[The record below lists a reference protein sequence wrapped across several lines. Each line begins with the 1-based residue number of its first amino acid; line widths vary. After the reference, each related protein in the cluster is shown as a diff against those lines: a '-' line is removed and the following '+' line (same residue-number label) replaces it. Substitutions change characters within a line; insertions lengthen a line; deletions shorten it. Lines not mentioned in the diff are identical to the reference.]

1 MQHFVWVPNLNYND
15 INPCLFGYETCQSNQ
30 SYGPGKRE
38 HYMIYYI
45 VSGKGIFQIKNKKY
59 TLSKGD
65 FFVMKPNEEVYFC
78 ADKNDPWTYIWIGFS
93 TKTELPVSLPHTANC
108 PKALNIFNT
117 MKKCRKL
124 KSGRSAFLTAR
135 LWDFFALLMDD
146 ENNYIRYIDEALD
159 YMNANFMHNISISH
173 LADRLGLERT
183 YFSTLFRKKTG
194 FAPKQYLLHY
204 RMEVAVNMM
213 HDDKNSLTEIAKSV
227 GYPDLFSFSKSFKTF
242 IGYSPTQFLKLKEEE
257 QFSVAKN
264 ARLKWEK

>member
-1 MQHFVWVPNLNYND
+1 MQHFVWIPNLNYND
-15 INPCLFGYETCQSNQ
+15 INPLLFGYETCQSHQ

-45 VSGKGIFQIKNKKY
+45 VSGKGIYQVKNKKLP
-59 TLSKGD
+59 LSQGD
-65 FFVMKPNEEVYFC
+65 YFVIKPNEEVYFC
-78 ADKNDPWTYIWIGFS
+78 ADETDPWTYIWIGFNATS
-93 TKTELPVSLPHTANC
+93 ELPVSLPYAAHC
-108 PKALNIFNT
+108 SKASNVFDA

-135 LWDFFALLMDD
+135 LWDFFALLIDD

-173 LADRLGLERT
+173 LADRLGLDRT
-183 YFSTLFRKKTG
+183 YFSSLFRKKTG
-194 FAPKQYLLHY
+194 FSPKQYLLHY

-213 HDDKNSLTEIAKSV
+213 HDGKKTLTDIAKQV
-227 GYPDLFSFSKSFKTF
+227 GYPDLFTFSKSFKNF
-242 IGYSPTQFLKLKEEE
+242 IGYSPTQFLKLHEDE